1 MPRIKQRKKPVEPAA
16 SVEERLAAAL
26 SPNSDG
32 GSDEQTNP
40 ALPNVGDQVIL
51 RSSGTTYLVT
61 AASPN
66 GREVNL
72 SLPGTNLERYRV
84 SVDDLEFVDKKAP
97 PNKPA
102 TPKWDWEEVKA
113 RVEEAKRSSL
123 EQLDAELS
131 ELTIYLKTKG
141 VADPVSGE
149 VNKLREEIKQQ
160 WQQTLGRLSD
170 LLKEES

>member
-1 MPRIKQRKKPVEPAA
+1 MPRIKQPKKPVEPAA

-26 SPNSDG
+26 SAKSDG

-61 AASPN
+61 AASSN

-84 SVDDLEFVDKKAP
+84 SVDDLEFLGQQPAP
-97 PNKPA
+97 SKPA
-102 TPKWDWEEVKA
+102 EPEWDPEEGEAHVEKA
-113 RVEEAKRSSL
+113 RRSSL
-123 EQLDAELS
+123 EQMDAELS
-131 ELTIYLKTKG
+131 ELTRYLKTEG
-141 VADPVSGE
+141 TPHSVSNK
-149 VNKLREEIKQQ
+149 VNKLGDEIRAQ
-160 WQQTLGRLSD
+160 WQEFLDRLPD
-170 LLKEES
+170 LLKERS